1 MEMKARWS
9 GCAIYLHQGDITT
22 LAVDAIVNAAN
33 PWLEGGGGVD
43 GAIHRVGG
51 PKITEECQ
59 RVMAAR
65 KSVLPAGQAVITGGG
80 DLPARHVIHT
90 VGPVY
95 KEEERERCEALL
107 ADCYRNSLAILR
119 DQGRA
124 RSPSPA
130 SAPGPTSIPRPRPA
144 RSRCEPCARNWSGM
158 GRVMK

>member
-33 PWLEGGGGVD
+33 PWLEGGGGLD

-65 KSVLPAGQAVITGGG
+65 KSVLPAGQVVITGGGG
-80 DLPARHVIHT
+80 DLPARNVIHT

-119 DQGRA
+119 DQGVRHDRLPLHQHRGLPLSLGRGLHGRAASRA
-124 RSPSPA
+124 RGTA
-130 SAPGPTSIPRPRPA
+130 AAWG
-144 RSRCEPCARNWSGM
+144 
-158 GRVMK
+158 V